1 MAVVTL
7 LISLNV
13 CIDICGLIGIYRWS
27 LCVFGDIMTF
37 LQAVWWG
44 CLLFFSKKD
53 LTINWIALKFD
64 AHVPIS
70 LRMMSSCFLLQ
81 QLFSALVYDYISA
94 ELIAFS
100 LASPVLCFESFDM
113 PPHLGT
119 LSINSTLAKINM
131 LNIWCYCDSKEK
143 VYSITRNLNH

>member
-53 LTINWIALKFD
+53 FEIWCARSHFPQDDELLFSPPAAVQCFGLWLHICRTNCIL
-64 AHVPIS
+64 IS
-70 LRMMSSCFLLQ
+70 LTCT
-81 QLFSALVYDYISA
+81 
-94 ELIAFS
+94 
-100 LASPVLCFESFDM
+100 LCFESFDM

-143 VYSITRNLNH
+143 VYFITRNLNH